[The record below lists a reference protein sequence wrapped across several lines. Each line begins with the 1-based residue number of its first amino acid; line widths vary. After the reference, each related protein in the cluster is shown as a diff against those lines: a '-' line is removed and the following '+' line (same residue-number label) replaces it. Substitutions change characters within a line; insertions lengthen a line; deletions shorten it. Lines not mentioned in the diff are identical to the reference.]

1 MAPSFAV
8 LFGAT
13 LIIGV
18 ANGLVEAFVNPLVAT
33 LFSERKTTKLVALH
47 AWFPGGIVVGGLLAY
62 GFTQVGLGWQAKMV
76 LLLMPS
82 VVYTTMFWRET
93 FPLTESTAAG
103 VSLAGM
109 LAEVRRP
116 LFLLVW
122 FCMWLTAATELGPGQ
137 WVANIFN
144 EVFESGTQAGIILLV
159 WMNGIMYLMRQLLG
173 HVPHRISPTLLIVFT
188 APLAAVG
195 LYLFG

>member
-122 FCMWLTAATELGPGQ
+122 FCMPRLSWVPG
-137 WVANIFN
+137 
-144 EVFESGTQAGIILLV
+144 
-159 WMNGIMYLMRQLLG
+159 NGLPTYLMKCLRA
-173 HVPHRISPTLLIVFT
+173 
-188 APLAAVG
+188 APRPG
-195 LYLFG
+195 LFSWCG